1 MSESIS
7 RRNFLAASAGGLA
20 LTSTAEA
27 ATVQPAPKNP
37 PTRFQVACMTLPYS
51 QFPLQRALTGL
62 RNAGYAHV
70 AWGTTHLEDGKRV
83 PILARD
89 APVGRAKDLSSRCR
103 DMGLEPVMMFS
114 DIYPEAKDGFQVLR
128 QRILQAAAGR
138 ESGLRRR
145 STACRRWRSTPPAR
159 PASAARSAGPPR

>member
-1 MSESIS
+1 MISKQIS
-7 RRNFLAASAGGLA
+7 RRKFLAAGTIAATGLA
-20 LTSTAEA
+20 FTSMPARSA
-27 ATVQPAPKNP
+27 AASARPPQPAKKDP
-37 PTRFQVACMTLPYS
+37 PTRFQIACMTLPYS

-83 PILARD
+83 PVIARD

-114 DIYPEAKDGFQVLR
+114 DIYPEAKDGFEVLR
-128 QRILQAAAGR
+128 RRIQQAAAGR
-138 ESGLRRR
+138 VPQVLTFGHTR
-145 STACRRWRSTPPAR
+145 
-159 PASAARSAGPPR
+159 G